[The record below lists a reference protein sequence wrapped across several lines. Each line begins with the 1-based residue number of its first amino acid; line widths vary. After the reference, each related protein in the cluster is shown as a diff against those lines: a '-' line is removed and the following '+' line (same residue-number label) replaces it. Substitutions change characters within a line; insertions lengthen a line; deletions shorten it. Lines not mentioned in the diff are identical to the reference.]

1 MEQFERKRCGSGGVV
16 DGVGGNR
23 RALGQ
28 QIGQLVRNRSGWG
41 EKWSG
46 IGAVGVRSGAESE
59 GSGIDEGMIW
69 DTGADSERFG
79 GKVVRNRSSLRDN
92 RCRIG
97 VVSVVTG
104 E

>member
-28 QIGQLVRNRSGWG
+28 QIGQPVRNRCGWG

-46 IGAVGVRSGAESE
+46 IGAVGDGSGAESE
-59 GSGIDEGMIW
+59 GSGIDEEGFGTQVQIRSGSGEKW
-69 DTGADSERFG
+69 CGTGA
-79 GKVVRNRSSLRDN
+79 L
-92 RCRIG
+92 
-97 VVSVVTG
+97 
-104 E
+104 